1 METAYFEN
9 DIIHI
14 VARAIQLQ
22 KEGRSPVVIAIDG
35 MAGAGK
41 TTLSALLA
49 QRLDA
54 PVIHMDDFFLPQGF
68 RTPERLRTPGG
79 NVYYERFREE
89 VSPYLRCGQPFAY
102 RIFDAHAHR
111 FTGTRL
117 MEVKPFVIVEGSYS
131 QHPEIG
137 DVYDLRVFC
146 KVSAAEQMRRV
157 RERAPERADMFAA
170 MWIPMEN
177 RYFEACDIEE
187 NSDIVVTSGPAD
199 PTPPLEIERKYLI
212 ARPEEALL
220 AAHATRKIEIV
231 QTYLMGTEK
240 GISRRVRKSTEN
252 GVTTYRKN
260 EKRKLSPTT
269 RFEEEKE
276 IDEKEYNILL
286 GFADWNRSPIAKT
299 RWCVPIGNLTAEIDI
314 FPFWEDRAICEVELP
329 SEDTAVKL
337 PDWLTVLRDVT
348 EDTRYTNAAMA
359 KEIPND
365 TL

>member
-1 METAYFEN
+1 METAFFET
-9 DIIHI
+9 DIAFI
-14 VARAIQLQ
+14 ADRAAKLR
-22 KEGRSPVVIAIDG
+22 EAGRTPVVIAIDG
-35 MAGAGK
+35 MAGSGK
-41 TTLSALLA
+41 TTLSGLLA

-54 PVIHMDDFFLPQGF
+54 PIIHMDDFFLPQGF
-68 RTPERLRTPGG
+68 RTPDRLRTPGG

-89 VSPYLRCGQPFAY
+89 VSPYLRCGEPFAY

-117 MEVKPFVIVEGSYS
+117 VEAKPYIIVEGSYS
-131 QHPEIG
+131 NHPEIG

-146 KVSAAEQMRRV
+146 KVSATEQMRRV
-157 RERAPERADMFAA
+157 RERSPERADMYRA

-177 RYFEACDIEE
+177 SYFEAYDIEGKC
-187 NSDIVVTSGPAD
+187 DIVVTSGAPD

-212 ARPEEALL
+212 ARPDETLL
-220 AAHATRKIEIV
+220 ETYADRKIEMI

-240 GISRRVRKSTEN
+240 GISRRVRKSTEQ

-260 EKRKLSPTT
+260 EKRKLNDTT
-269 RFEEEKE
+269 RIEEEQE

-286 GFADWNRSPIAKT
+286 GFADEGRSPIEKT
-299 RWCVPIGNLTAEIDI
+299 RWCVPMGELIAEIDI
-314 FPFWEDRAICEVELP
+314 FPFWEDKAICEVELP
-329 SEDTAVKL
+329 TEDTPVTL
-337 PDWLTVLRDVT
+337 PEWMRVLRDVT
-348 EDTRYTNAAMA
+348 ADPRYTNAAMA